1 MIQKINSFDCDG
13 VITLG
18 LYPGPNDIIITG
30 RSYEEKDETL
40 KYFANKNIHN
50 KVFFSPHKFN
60 EKTRIKSGIHKGNT
74 ILNLFNNDILVNI
87 HFDDDIEQ
95 INEIQK
101 IIQRFG
107 LKTNVVYINHN
118 GLEELENM
126 RRNEFGKVIR

>member
-18 LYPGPNDIIITG
+18 LYPGPDDIIITG

-40 KYFANKNIHN
+40 KYFASKNIHN
-50 KVFFSPHKFN
+50 TVFFSPHKFN
-60 EKTRIKSGIHKGNT
+60 EKTRIKSGIHKGSI
-74 ILNLFNNDILVNI
+74 ILNLFNTGTLVNI

-95 INEIQK
+95 IAEIQK

-118 GLEELENM
+118 GLEELENV
-126 RRNEFGKVIR
+126 RRDEFGRVIG